1 MKKIRV
7 QLQGGLGNQLFIWA
21 MAHELERTTG
31 CEVQIK
37 YVRDK
42 LQRADRPVE
51 IYSLLQH
58 CNHAISINES
68 KNLGL
73 ILRIIDKAVKHSKLI
88 GRICQKVLGIYDC
101 QSSSEIP
108 NFSGK
113 RLRMLRGYFQ
123 NVEMVE
129 RNSSVILEE
138 LGTALE
144 MISARFL
151 EDDTTVIHIRRGDT
165 KVISESWGVLSS
177 AYYLKIVDQT
187 KSIVI
192 CSDDDSISRLFA
204 GEFPN
209 AIFFSPSNSST
220 WESLKI
226 LISGDQ
232 LIMANSTLSWWAGW
246 LKAKKDPKS
255 VFFPDPWRPLERI
268 TFENLKLNS
277 VNFCTAE
284 LEV

>member
-31 CEVQIK
+31 CEIQIK

-42 LQRADRPVE
+42 LQRADRPIE

-68 KNLGL
+68 KNLGF
-73 ILRIIDKAVKHSKLI
+73 ILRIIDKPVKLSKFI
-88 GRICQKVLGIYDC
+88 SRVCQKILGIYDC
-101 QSSSEIP
+101 QSSSEVP
-108 NFSGK
+108 NFAGK
-113 RLRMLRGYFQ
+113 RPRILRGYFQ

-138 LGTALE
+138 LGAALE
-144 MISARFL
+144 MISTCLL
-151 EDDTTVIHIRRGDT
+151 EKATTVMHIRRGDT

-187 KSIVI
+187 KSLII
-192 CSDDDSISRLFA
+192 CSDDDSISSLFA

-209 AIFFSPSNSST
+209 ATFLSPSNSST
-220 WESLKI
+220 WEALKI
-226 LISGDQ
+226 LISGNQ
-232 LIMANSTLSWWAGW
+232 LVMANSTLSWWAGW

-255 VFFPDPWRPLERI
+255 VFFPDPCRPLERI

-277 VNFCTAE
+277 VNFCIAE
-284 LEV
+284 FEV